1 MDWSSSWLGTT
12 RWGSTTQPV
21 VPDRGLVV
29 VQAHILDQLY
39 HFVEGSSMVR
49 LVVPPRDSYRNVPR
63 DGALYEVCGVFGGSA
78 VRGREINWRRNRFDN
93 EGGKNW
99 NG

>member
-1 MDWSSSWLGTT
+1 MEWGSLWLGTT
-12 RWGSTTQPV
+12 RWGSTTQLA

-29 VQAHILDQLY
+29 VQARILDQLY